1 MFAPLGEIIRNGI
14 AQTTPSG
21 LFFAIGE
28 QLNALSGLALCL
40 IMAWSH
46 MDNPRRNGTLFMS
59 IGLVWFLLCG
69 VLCGTLG
76 IPSLWTVIPTA
87 PLVLLVLRWLTE
99 LPWRQLLLIVATA
112 SYMVAIVYYLSLVID
127 VAVLGADSTNLRV
140 GWPGLVNLLLLDVV
154 VLVSLWHPLHDSIPV
169 TFDSPSIS
177 KGFWQLIWLFPFVSS
192 AIVVWCMPADNST
205 LLDSHM
211 LEIAFTVAV
220 VYSCFMVLVYF
231 LIWYMIQQSD
241 RLLAARRR
249 QHYEALQTLQ
259 LQHMNERI
267 REARQIK
274 HNVRHHI
281 HSLQALAAAEDMDGI
296 RSYLDE
302 MSKHR
307 LLQTAPMQYC
317 EHASLNA
324 VLVYYCDWVRHLGAD
339 VDVKAAVPQYININ
353 NAELC
358 SMVGNLLENATEA
371 ITQQTQG
378 ERRLKCASGI
388 VPALRRPC
396 SSRWTTRT
404 ATPIPASNRSTAI
417 SSRPNMV
424 ARGWAPPPYE
434 RRPNGTMARP
444 PSSTATACSAPPSCC
459 VSATNRICR
468 CHAVSIGDTAWRT
481 MRYDGQ
487 AASRAAFVG

>member
-154 VLVSLWHPLHDSIPV
+154 ALVSLWHPLHDSIPA

-220 VYSCFMVLVYF
+220 VYSCFMVLAYF

-307 LLQTAPMQYC
+307 LLPNGT
-317 EHASLNA
+317 NA
-324 VLVYYCDWVRHLGAD
+324 VLRACVAERGACLLLRLGPAFGCGCGRQSGG
-339 VDVKAAVPQYININ
+339 AAIHQH
-353 NAELC
+353 
-358 SMVGNLLENATEA
+358 
-371 ITQQTQG
+371 QQRGIMLHGRQSAG
-378 ERRLKCASGI
+378 ERHGGHHPANAGREAAQSAHPVSFRPSGGPVHHGGQHVRRSRYQHRTDRRRSRLDQTWWHGAGH
-388 VPALRRPC
+388 RHRT
-396 SSRWTTRT
+396 RDGRT
-404 ATPIPASNRSTAI
+404 APWHGLLRAQ
-417 SSRPNMV
+417 
-424 ARGWAPPPYE
+424 
-434 RRPNGTMARP
+434 RRHVPRL
-444 PSSTATACSAPPSCC
+444 
-459 VSATNRICR
+459 R
-468 CHAVSIGDTAWRT
+468 HAVSRRLIAYAVA
-481 MRYDGQ
+481 MRY
-487 AASRAAFVG
+487 R

>member
-154 VLVSLWHPLHDSIPV
+154 VLVSLWHPLHDSIPA

-324 VLVYYCDWVRHLGAD
+324 VLVYYCDWVRFGCGCGRQSGGA
-339 VDVKAAVPQYININ
+339 
-353 NAELC
+353 
-358 SMVGNLLENATEA
+358 A
-371 ITQQTQG
+371 IHQHQQRGIMLHGRQSAG
-378 ERRLKCASGI
+378 ERHGGHHPANAGREAAQSAHPVSFRPSGGPVHHGGQHVRRSRYQHRTDRRRSRLDQTWWHGAGH
-388 VPALRRPC
+388 RHRT
-396 SSRWTTRT
+396 RDGRT
-404 ATPIPASNRSTAI
+404 APWHGLLRAQ
-417 SSRPNMV
+417 
-424 ARGWAPPPYE
+424 
-434 RRPNGTMARP
+434 RRHVPRL
-444 PSSTATACSAPPSCC
+444 
-459 VSATNRICR
+459 R
-468 CHAVSIGDTAWRT
+468 HAVSRRLIAYAVA

>member
-46 MDNPRRNGTLFMS
+46 M
-59 IGLVWFLLCG
+59 LCG

-154 VLVSLWHPLHDSIPV
+154 ALVSLWHPLHDSIPA

-220 VYSCFMVLVYF
+220 VYSCFMVLAYF
-231 LIWYMIQQSD
+231 LIWYMIQ
-241 RLLAARRR
+241 
-249 QHYEALQTLQ
+249 
-259 LQHMNERI
+259 
-267 REARQIK
+267 
-274 HNVRHHI
+274 
-281 HSLQALAAAEDMDGI
+281 
-296 RSYLDE
+296 
-302 MSKHR
+302 
-307 LLQTAPMQYC
+307 P
-317 EHASLNA
+317 
-324 VLVYYCDWVRHLGAD
+324 
-339 VDVKAAVPQYININ
+339 
-353 NAELC
+353 
-358 SMVGNLLENATEA
+358 VGP
-371 ITQQTQG
+371 
-378 ERRLKCASGI
+378 S
-388 VPALRRPC
+388 
-396 SSRWTTRT
+396 
-404 ATPIPASNRSTAI
+404 
-417 SSRPNMV
+417 
-424 ARGWAPPPYE
+424 ARGPQ
-434 RRPNGTMARP
+434 
-444 PSSTATACSAPPSCC
+444 ATAL
-459 VSATNRICR
+459 
-468 CHAVSIGDTAWRT
+468 
-481 MRYDGQ
+481 
-487 AASRAAFVG
+487 

>member
-1 MFAPLGEIIRNGI
+1 MFAPLGEIIRN
-14 AQTTPSG
+14 ASPKPPRQVCSSPS
-21 LFFAIGE
+21 E
-28 QLNALSGLALCL
+28 SSSTRCP
-40 IMAWSH
+40 AWHCASSCMDH

-127 VAVLGADSTNLRV
+127 VAVLGADSANLRV

-154 VLVSLWHPLHDSIPV
+154 ALVSLWHPLHDSIPA

-220 VYSCFMVLVYF
+220 VYSCFMVLAYF

-267 REARQIK
+267 RER
-274 HNVRHHI
+274 VRSSTTCVTTSTHC
-281 HSLQALAAAEDMDGI
+281 
-296 RSYLDE
+296 R
-302 MSKHR
+302 R
-307 LLQTAPMQYC
+307 WP
-317 EHASLNA
+317 
-324 VLVYYCDWVRHLGAD
+324 
-339 VDVKAAVPQYININ
+339 
-353 NAELC
+353 
-358 SMVGNLLENATEA
+358 
-371 ITQQTQG
+371 
-378 ERRLKCASGI
+378 RLKTWMASAHIWMRCPNTGCCKRHQCSI
-388 VPALRRPC
+388 ASMRR
-396 SSRWTTRT
+396 
-404 ATPIPASNRSTAI
+404 
-417 SSRPNMV
+417 
-424 ARGWAPPPYE
+424 
-434 RRPNGTMARP
+434 
-444 PSSTATACSAPPSCC
+444 
-459 VSATNRICR
+459 
-468 CHAVSIGDTAWRT
+468 
-481 MRYDGQ
+481 
-487 AASRAAFVG
+487 

>member
-14 AQTTPSG
+14 AKTTPSG

-177 KGFWQLIWLFPFVSS
+177 KGFWQLI
-192 AIVVWCMPADNST
+192 
-205 LLDSHM
+205 
-211 LEIAFTVAV
+211 
-220 VYSCFMVLVYF
+220 
-231 LIWYMIQQSD
+231 
-241 RLLAARRR
+241 
-249 QHYEALQTLQ
+249 
-259 LQHMNERI
+259 
-267 REARQIK
+267 
-274 HNVRHHI
+274 
-281 HSLQALAAAEDMDGI
+281 
-296 RSYLDE
+296 
-302 MSKHR
+302 
-307 LLQTAPMQYC
+307 
-317 EHASLNA
+317 
-324 VLVYYCDWVRHLGAD
+324 
-339 VDVKAAVPQYININ
+339 
-353 NAELC
+353 
-358 SMVGNLLENATEA
+358 
-371 ITQQTQG
+371 
-378 ERRLKCASGI
+378 
-388 VPALRRPC
+388 
-396 SSRWTTRT
+396 
-404 ATPIPASNRSTAI
+404 
-417 SSRPNMV
+417 
-424 ARGWAPPPYE
+424 
-434 RRPNGTMARP
+434 
-444 PSSTATACSAPPSCC
+444 
-459 VSATNRICR
+459 
-468 CHAVSIGDTAWRT
+468 
-481 MRYDGQ
+481 
-487 AASRAAFVG
+487 

>member
-154 VLVSLWHPLHDSIPV
+154 ALVSLWHPLHDSIPA

-220 VYSCFMVLVYF
+220 VYSCFMVLAYF

-404 ATPIPASNRSTAI
+404 AKPIPASNGSTAI

-444 PSSTATACSAPPSCC
+444 PSSTVTACSAPPSCC

-468 CHAVSIGDTAWRT
+468 CHAVSIGDTAWRA

>member
-69 VLCGTLG
+69 VLCGPLG

-154 VLVSLWHPLHDSIPV
+154 VLVSLWHPLHDSIPA

-378 ERRLKCASGI
+378 ERRLKVRIRYRSGP
-388 VPALRRPC
+388 PAALFITVDNTYGEADT
-396 SSRWTTRT
+396 SIEQIDGDLVSTKHGGTGLGT
-404 ATPIPASNRSTAI
+404 ATVRETAERHHGTASFEHSDGMFRASV
-417 SSRPNMV
+417 ML
-424 ARGWAPPPYE
+424 
-434 RRPNGTMARP
+434 
-444 PSSTATACSAPPSCC
+444 CL
-459 VSATNRICR
+459 
-468 CHAVSIGDTAWRT
+468 GD
-481 MRYDGQ
+481 
-487 AASRAAFVG
+487 